1 MIVLD
6 AYALVAV
13 ALEEPAAGEV
23 DELLRKGD
31 CVVTSAN
38 LAELVDQLVRRAG
51 IDEDAVTERIEALL
65 DGPIALRDLDHQRAV
80 RAGLLR
86 ARHYQPR
93 TAELSLADCVLL
105 ASLDEGDVVA
115 TADPPLARITRE
127 LAFEVIALADSRGRR
142 P

>member
-23 DELLRKGD
+23 DELLREGD
-31 CVVTSAN
+31 CAVTTTN
-38 LAELVDQLVRRAG
+38 LAELVDQLVRRVG
-51 IDEDAVTERIEALL
+51 IDADVVTERIEALL
-65 DGPIALRDLDHQRAV
+65 DGPITVRVLDRERAV

-86 ARHYQPR
+86 ARHYQPK
-93 TAELSLADCVLL
+93 TAELSLADCVVL

-127 LAFEVIALADSRGRR
+127 LGFDVIALADSRGRR